1 MIIINEPNKS
11 SYLSMKETDEKN
23 VCLASFDGSDF
34 NKGAGLIKTT
44 LWYFVNALLVRA
56 SWNPFMGIKVA
67 LLRVFGAK
75 IGKGLVIKNNVIIK
89 SPWNLTIGDH
99 CWLGEAC
106 WIDNL
111 DRVVIGNNV
120 CISQGA
126 LLLTGNHDYTIS
138 SMPYR
143 NAVIH
148 IEDGAW
154 IGAKAVVCP
163 GVTVHRNA
171 ILTVGSI
178 ATKDMEENGIY
189 QGNPAVRI
197 RERKIKR

>member
-1 MIIINEPNKS
+1 MVENDVR
-11 SYLSMKETDEKN
+11 LVT
-23 VCLASFDGSDF
+23 FDGSDF
-34 NKGAGLIKTT
+34 NKGAGALKTI
-44 LWYFVNALLVRA
+44 LWYFVNALIVRA

-67 LLRVFGAK
+67 LLRAFGAK

-89 SPWNLTIGDH
+89 SPWNLVIGDD
-99 CWLGEAC
+99 CWLGENC

-111 DRVVIGNNV
+111 DKVVIGSNV

-143 NAVIH
+143 NAPIK

-154 IGAKAVVCP
+154 IGAKTTVCP

-171 ILTVGSI
+171 ILTVGSVT
-178 ATKDMEENGIY
+178 TKNMEENSIY
-189 QGNPAVRI
+189 QGNPAVKI
-197 RERKIKR
+197 RERKIIIN